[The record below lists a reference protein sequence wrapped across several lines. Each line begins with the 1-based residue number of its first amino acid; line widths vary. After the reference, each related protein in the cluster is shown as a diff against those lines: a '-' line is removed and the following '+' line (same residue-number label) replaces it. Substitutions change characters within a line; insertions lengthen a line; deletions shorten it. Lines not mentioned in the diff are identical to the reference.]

1 MAHKKTIQC
10 YADKTLIDKLTVIAG
25 HYRRNVSSTI
35 RELIEM
41 EYIRLTQQS
50 ATPEVPTQRN
60 LLGD

>member
-10 YADKTLIDKLTVIAG
+10 YADQTLLDKLTAIAG
-25 HYRRNVSSTI
+25 HYRRNISSTI

-41 EYIRLTQQS
+41 EYIRLTQQP
-50 ATPEVPTQRN
+50 TEVPTQRN